1 MLQRIQ
7 TLYFALSIVL
17 WGAFFSG
24 VSLLSFEN
32 TASKTVSYVTVFGSK
47 TCQITNGKESLL
59 KVENQPIFILC
70 GLMIVL
76 VFLTLMRY
84 KSPKKQLGLARFTLL
99 LNALLVFALVVWST
113 YLFSTGPKGSSN
125 SVGLGYYLLCAT
137 LPLSYFGY
145 RGVLSDKMLLD
156 SLDRLR

>member
-7 TLYFALSIVL
+7 TLYFTLGILL
-17 WGAFFSG
+17 WGSFFSG

-32 TASKTVSYVTVFGSK
+32 NSAKTVEYVSVLGRK
-47 TCQITNGKESLL
+47 TFQMENGKEILIKAQS
-59 KVENQPIFILC
+59 QPIFLVC
-70 GLMIVL
+70 GLMVVL
-76 VFLTLMRY
+76 LFLALMRY

-113 YLFSTGPKGSSN
+113 YLFSVAPKGSNN
-125 SVGLGYYLLCAT
+125 SVDLGYYMLCVT

-145 RGVLSDKMLLD
+145 RGVLRDKILLD
-156 SLDRLR
+156 SVDRLR